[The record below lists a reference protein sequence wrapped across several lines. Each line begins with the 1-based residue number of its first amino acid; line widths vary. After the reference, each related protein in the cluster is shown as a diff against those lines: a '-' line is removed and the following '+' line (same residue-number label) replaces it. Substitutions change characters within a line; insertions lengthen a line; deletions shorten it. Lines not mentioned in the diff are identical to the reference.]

1 MTARDRR
8 AAGFFT
14 KWASS
19 TTSIPGRTSAAARG
33 SRCSASNV
41 VTATPPF
48 SRQSANASLRSA
60 PCTGTARRVE
70 RARISRVQLISTL
83 AGQTTR
89 KRLSPWAARWA
100 SAAMACTVLPSPIS
114 SPMTT
119 RFCVSAKRAPNAW
132 YPRRDTRRC
141 VSSRRSARTRS
152 AIPAGRNPSAA
163 SRSGPLPDSS
173 ASRL

>member
-1 MTARDRR
+1 MPLTDGASSGRSWRTRLRNSSTRFSIGVPVRNSTRSTRSAQPATARERR

-19 TTSIPGRTSAAARG
+19 TTSIPGRTESAAPG

-48 SRQSANASLRSA
+48 SRQSANAPVRSA

-89 KRLSPWAARWA
+89 KWLSPCAARWA

-119 RFCVSAKRAPNAW
+119 RFCASAKRAPNAW
-132 YPRRDTRRC
+132 
-141 VSSRRSARTRS
+141 
-152 AIPAGRNPSAA
+152 
-163 SRSGPLPDSS
+163 
-173 ASRL
+173 